1 MFRVFNMG
9 IGFLV
14 VVRPDKARE
23 AVNILVDQGEDA
35 RIIGE
40 IIPGDGR
47 VEFQGGCKNCAWSCW
62 FRGGGGAPTSRPSS
76 MRSRGG
82 RLDAEVAAVISDSP
96 DAYAE
101 ARREGACSRVL
112 H

>member
-1 MFRVFNMG
+1 MG

-47 VEFQGGCKNCAWSCW
+47 VEFQG
-62 FRGGGGAPTSRPSS
+62 
-76 MRSRGG
+76 
-82 RLDAEVAAVISDSP
+82 V
-96 DAYAE
+96 
-101 ARREGACSRVL
+101 
-112 H
+112 